1 MKNPLIACMGD
12 AKKYALLSPV
22 FVVGEVVL
30 EIFIPFLMSKIID
43 NGIDLGDMDY
53 IKRVGALLIVT
64 TLFSLLFGMLAGI
77 CSAKAAARFSRNLRQ
92 AEFERVQTFSFANI
106 DHFSTAGLVTRMTTD
121 ITNLQMAFMMIIRIA
136 VRAPVMMIA
145 ALGMTCFINAKMALI
160 YVVIIPFLTIALQL
174 IIRNA
179 HPLFTKVFHT
189 YDKLNEVVQEN
200 LLGIRVVK
208 SFVREEKETDK
219 FNHVSDEIYRLFSKA
234 ERLLAFNSP
243 CMQFAVYTCILAISY
258 LGAKFIVGGT
268 LTTGQLMNLISY
280 ATQILMSL
288 MMISMVFVMITMAKA
303 SAQRISEVL
312 TEESTIHN
320 PQNPVMH
327 VADGSIVFD
336 HASFSYGGSKNALSD
351 VSLTI
356 PSGTMVGIIGGTG
369 SAKSTLVQL
378 IARLYDTT
386 GGRVLVGGVDV
397 KDYDLQT
404 LRDAV
409 SMVLQKNVLFSGTIE
424 SNLKFGGP
432 QISDGDMHQ
441 AAAIAQATDFIEAK
455 PEGFQSP
462 IAQGGSNVSGGQKQ
476 RLSIARAIAKHP
488 RIYLFDDSFSAL
500 DYKTDVALRRALKA
514 QTDNATVI
522 IVAQRI
528 STVLH
533 ANQILVLD
541 EGKVVGIGTH
551 AQLLESCP
559 EYREIA
565 RSQLSQKELGL
576 QKEDE

>member
-1 MKNPLIACMGD
+1 MKNPLTACLGD
-12 AKKYALLSPV
+12 AKKYAIITPI

-53 IKRVGALLIVT
+53 IKRIGALLIIT
-64 TLFSLLFGMLAGI
+64 TIFSLVSGMLAGI
-77 CSAKAAARFSRNLRQ
+77 FSAKASARFSRNLRQ

-145 ALGMTCFINAKMALI
+145 ALGMTCFINPKMALI

-219 FNHVSDEIYRLFSKA
+219 FNQVSDEIYRLFSKA

-258 LGAKFIVGGT
+258 FGAKSIVGGT

-288 MMISMVFVMITMAKA
+288 MMISMVFVMITMSKA
-303 SAQRISEVL
+303 SAQRVSEVL

-327 VADGSIVFD
+327 VADGSVVFD
-336 HASFSYGGSKNALSD
+336 HASFSYGGNKNALSD

-356 PSGTMVGIIGGTG
+356 PSGATVGIIGGTG
-369 SAKSTLVQL
+369 SAKTTLVQL

-386 GGRVLVGGVDV
+386 EGRVLVGGVDV

-409 SMVLQKNVLFSGTIE
+409 SMVLQKNVLFSGTIAE
-424 SNLKFGGP
+424 NLRWGDADADMTQIRHAAKLACADEFVEKFP
-432 QISDGDMHQ
+432 DQYE
-441 AAAIAQATDFIEAK
+441 TYIE
-455 PEGFQSP
+455 
-462 IAQGGSNVSGGQKQ
+462 QGGSNVSGGQKQ
-476 RLSIARAIAKHP
+476 RLCIARALLKQPKIL
-488 RIYLFDDSFSAL
+488 ILDDSTSAV
-500 DYKTDVALRRALKA
+500 DTRTDALIRQAF
-514 QTDNATVI
+514 QTEIPNTTKI
-522 IVAQRI
+522 IIAQRI
-528 STVLH
+528 SSVEQADL
-533 ANQILVLD
+533 ILVMD
-541 EGKVVGIGTH
+541 DGQIVDCGTH
-551 AQLLESCP
+551 EALLSRCSIYQEV
-559 EYREIA
+559 YQ
-565 RSQLSQKELGL
+565 SQQKG
-576 QKEDE
+576 DDTHA

>member
-409 SMVLQKNVLFSGTIE
+409 SMVLQKNVLFSGTIAE
-424 SNLKFGGP
+424 NLRWGDANADMTQIRHAAKLACADEFVEKFP
-432 QISDGDMHQ
+432 EQYE
-441 AAAIAQATDFIEAK
+441 TYIE
-455 PEGFQSP
+455 
-462 IAQGGSNVSGGQKQ
+462 QGGSNVSGGQRQ
-476 RLSIARAIAKHP
+476 RLCIARALLKQPKIL
-488 RIYLFDDSFSAL
+488 ILDDSTSAV
-500 DYKTDVALRRALKA
+500 DTRTDALIRQAF
-514 QTDNATVI
+514 QTEIPDTTKI
-522 IVAQRI
+522 IIAQRI
-528 STVLH
+528 SSVEQ
-533 ANQILVLD
+533 ADMILVMD
-541 EGKVVGIGTH
+541 DGQIVDSGTH
-551 AQLLESCP
+551 EELLLRCAIYQEV
-559 EYREIA
+559 YQ
-565 RSQLSQKELGL
+565 SQQKG
-576 QKEDE
+576 DDTNA